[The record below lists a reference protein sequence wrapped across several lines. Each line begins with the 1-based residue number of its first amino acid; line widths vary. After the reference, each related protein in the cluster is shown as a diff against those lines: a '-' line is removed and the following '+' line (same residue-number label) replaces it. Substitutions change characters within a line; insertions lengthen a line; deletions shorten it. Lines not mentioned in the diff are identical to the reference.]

1 MTDTPSLEV
10 QDLVKHFPVTGGLL
24 GRQQG
29 VVRAVDGVS
38 FAIQRAETLG
48 LVGESGCGKTTIS
61 RMVLKLLEPTAGR
74 IRRSPAGRSGRYIG
88 RSASTGRR

>member
-1 MTDTPSLEV
+1 MTDAPSLEV
-10 QDLVKHFPVTGGLL
+10 KGLVKHFPVTGGLL

-61 RMVLKLLEPTAGR
+61 RMVLKLLEPTFGS
-74 IRRSPAGRSGRYIG
+74 IRLSGVDVTTL
-88 RSASTGRR
+88 SAAQMWEHRRR